1 MVNKVT
7 PDTMMSA
14 SRLPSIMGLSKY
26 QTPNDELEYS
36 INALKGLPRP
46 DIGNESMAWG
56 NTLEPVI
63 LGEAAKRLQL
73 TDLVTEHETAYY
85 HDELP
90 LCCSLDGTA
99 HSLGQVITTDID
111 AGIYVIGQ
119 DSIQLDGMGVLEAKL
134 TAMDAEE
141 IPPLFRGPIQLQ
153 AQMDIVKA
161 KWGCLATLYRGTQ
174 LRLFL
179 FAPHQGTLD
188 RIKQVTLDFQMRLE
202 HWKKSGSIDYYPPA
216 DGERWPESRGMYPA
230 EEDAIELDGEALEL
244 AQRITDAKVTLKMT
258 EQEIAADEE
267 QLKNLM
273 KDFTIAKAGNF
284 VIKWPVRSFKY
295 QPEKIVHAK
304 EAYSI
309 RQSTLTIKEIS
320 K

>member
-26 QTPNDELEYS
+26 QTPNDELEFS
-36 INALKGLPRP
+36 INALRGLERP

-56 NTLEPVI
+56 NTLEPII
-63 LGEAAKRLQL
+63 LAEAAKRLQL
-73 TDLVTEHETAYY
+73 FDLVTDHDKAFF

-90 LCCSLDGTA
+90 LCCSLDGSA
-99 HSLGQVITTDID
+99 YSLGQVVTTDIE

-119 DSIQLDGMGVLEAKL
+119 DSIQLDGMGVIEAKL
-134 TAMDAEE
+134 TGMDAED
-141 IPPLFRGPIQLQ
+141 IPPLWRGPIQLQ

-179 FAPHQGTLD
+179 FAPHQGTLN
-188 RIKQVTLDFQMRLE
+188 RIRDVTLDFQLRLE
-202 HWKKSGSIDYYPPA
+202 NWKQTGSVDYYPPQE
-216 DGERWPESRGMYPA
+216 GERWPDTRGMYPA
-230 EEDAIELDGEALEL
+230 DEEVIELDGEALEL
-244 AQRITDAKVTLKMT
+244 AQRITDSKVTLKIT

-267 QLKNLM
+267 ELKVLM
-273 KDFTIAKAGNF
+273 KESTIAKVGNF
-284 VIKWPVRSFKY
+284 IIKWPVRSYKS
-295 QPEKIVHAK
+295 QPEKVVPAK

-309 RQSTLTIKEIS
+309 RQSSLTIKETV

>member
-36 INALKGLPRP
+36 INALKGLERP

-63 LGEAAKRLQL
+63 LAEAAKRLQL
-73 TDLVTEHETAYY
+73 TDLMTEHEAAYF

-99 HSLGQVITTDID
+99 YGLGQVVTTDTE
-111 AGIYVIGQ
+111 ARIYVIGQ
-119 DSIQLDGMGVLEAKL
+119 DSIQLDGMGVIEAKL

-141 IPPLFRGPIQLQ
+141 IPPLFRGPVQLQ

-188 RIKQVTLDFQMRLE
+188 RISQVTLDFQLRLE
-202 HWKKSGSIDYYPPA
+202 HWKKSGSIDYYPPV

-230 EEDAIELDGEALEL
+230 TEEVIELGGEALEL
-244 AQRITDAKVTLKMT
+244 AQRISDAKVTLKIT
-258 EQEIAADEE
+258 EQEIAADE
-267 QLKNLM
+267 QSLKDLM
-273 KDFTIAKAGNF
+273 GVSTIGKIGNF
-284 VIKWPVRSFKY
+284 IIKWPVRSFKA
-295 QPEKIVHAK
+295 QPEKVVPPK

-309 RQSTLTIKEIS
+309 RQSTLTIKETS